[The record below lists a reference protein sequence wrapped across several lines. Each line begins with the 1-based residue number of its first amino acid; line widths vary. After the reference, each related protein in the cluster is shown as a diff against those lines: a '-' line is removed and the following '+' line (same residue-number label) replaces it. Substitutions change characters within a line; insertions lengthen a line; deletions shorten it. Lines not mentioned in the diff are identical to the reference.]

1 MNIELNLI
9 ITFKAPFIVGSGF
22 GIAGLVDSK
31 SIRYEDGVPYIPA
44 TSIKGKIRAE
54 YKKNMLAINGGKIC
68 NSIVNNNFSICKDD
82 YVEKAYLFS
91 WNEIPG
97 NDSDKLLDFLK
108 SNYGVDWIKTPKI
121 EKTDNSKTIT
131 ITVEKN
137 IISLNLNNE
146 NTELNLII
154 DNDKNYK
161 FIVTTVNGKLN
172 IYEKACVICRCFGS
186 EFYDGS
192 LIFEDGVLDSKI
204 HNILS
209 SIIKE
214 KGITE
219 TQSIVRTGIKF
230 NRILKTAEDQALFT
244 YETINSSFIFT
255 SKIYGDIELSDI
267 DYGLLK
273 NTIRR
278 IDYLGGNKSKGL
290 GRCCI
295 EVKGA

>member
-1 MNIELNLI
+1 MNIELNLEI
-9 ITFKAPFIVGSGF
+9 KFKAPFIVGSGF

-31 SIRYEDGVPYIPA
+31 SVRYEDGVPYIPA

-68 NSIVNNNFSICKDD
+68 NSIVNNNFSICKEEE
-82 YVEKAYLFS
+82 V
-91 WNEIPG
+91 
-97 NDSDKLLDFLK
+97 
-108 SNYGVDWIKTPKI
+108 
-121 EKTDNSKTIT
+121 
-131 ITVEKN
+131 KN
-137 IISLNLNNE
+137 
-146 NTELNLII
+146 
-154 DNDKNYK
+154 
-161 FIVTTVNGKLN
+161 
-172 IYEKACVICRCFGS
+172 ACIICRCFGS

-192 LIFEDGVLDSKI
+192 LIFEDGILDSKI
-204 HNILS
+204 HIILS
-209 SIIKE
+209 NIIKE
-214 KGITE
+214 RGITE
-219 TQSIVRTGIKF
+219 TQSIVRTGIQF

-267 DYGLLK
+267 DYELLK

-278 IDYLGGNKSKGL
+278 IDHLGGNKSKGL